1 MLDIFKQ
8 ITILYNVQ
16 FDKLKLSFII
26 VARKVI
32 RLGKKVSLVY
42 IYNALTSCFLIVAA
56 NSD

>member
-8 ITILYNVQ
+8 ISSNK